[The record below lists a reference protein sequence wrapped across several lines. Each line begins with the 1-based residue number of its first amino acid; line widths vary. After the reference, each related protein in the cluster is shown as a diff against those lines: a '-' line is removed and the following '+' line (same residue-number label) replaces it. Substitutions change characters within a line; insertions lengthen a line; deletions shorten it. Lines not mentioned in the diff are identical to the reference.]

1 MLQIKAI
8 EIENQLIDCVTDEN
22 KPVISFSL
30 ESDKP
35 GTALVSAKL
44 QLGQWVKT
52 TDTQLG
58 IEYDGSE
65 LHPFSEYCILVTAI
79 DNHCQTAFGKT
90 SFQTGRMDLPWDA
103 SWITD
108 VNSVCKKGT
117 SPVPMAFRKSFAIE
131 RPVKK
136 AFITSTAIGIYDLY
150 LNGQL
155 VSTDYFSPGFTS
167 YKKTLQYNYYDVTN
181 LLGKSNELIA
191 VVGAGWAVGRFTYNR
206 KTHITADR
214 QALLLELFIEYADGE
229 QEKIITD
236 GNWTVTQQ
244 GNYRFGDFYDGETYD
259 ATIDMDGL
267 GWKAASPISLGF
279 EPKLSVRYGC
289 PVTAHEQLIPQ
300 KIFKARNESEW
311 VYDFGQNFAGVVSLK
326 ITGHQ
331 KQTITIRHAEML
343 FGGDLSVNSLRTA
356 KAAITYI
363 CKEGEQTYS
372 PRLTY
377 MGFRYIGISGIEP
390 ENIEVSAFAI
400 YSDVAEIGFFE
411 CSNPQLNQIQRNI
424 EWGGKSNFVD
434 IPTDCPQRDE
444 RQGWTGDISV
454 FASTACF
461 NFDLSRFFGKWLTDV
476 RLEQSRSGGIPF
488 VVPRHGDIYPVV
500 PTACWGDSCIL
511 VPWAEYMSRGDKTLL
526 RKQYSTIKR
535 YLKAVKWWAELFS
548 FSRDSKRIWKLLF
561 QFGDWCAPGTSIKD
575 WMQKGKWV
583 ATAYFAN
590 SCAIAAKTA
599 NILGETR
606 DQVYFETLHNEI
618 CEAYTNVFTDKN
630 GKLKC
635 EFQTAYVL
643 PLYFQMVDGSEKA
656 NMAVN
661 LAKLVEENDWNLSTG
676 FTGTPYLLFALAD
689 NGFVQD
695 AFRLLLQDTC
705 PSWLYEIKAGATT
718 FWEQWDAVSPDR
730 ISANPLEAAESDS
743 EVSFNHYAFGAV
755 GDFLYRRVA
764 GIEPTSGGYKSF
776 TVAPVLGGGLSWAKA
791 THISPYGE
799 ISTSWKIAKDIFSLQ
814 VKVPVSTSCKVV
826 LPSGVEH
833 RVGSGEYT
841 FSENV
846 ELIAARL

>member
-1 MLQIKAI
+1 MLQINAI

-65 LHPFSEYCILVTAI
+65 LHPFSEYCLLVTAI
-79 DNHCQTAFGKT
+79 DNHNQTAFGKT
-90 SFQTGRMDLPWDA
+90 NFQTGRMDLPWDA
-103 SWITD
+103 NWITD

-117 SPVPMAFRKSFAIE
+117 SPVPMVFRKNFAIE

-167 YKKTLQYNYYDVTN
+167 YKKALQYNYFDVTS
-181 LLGKSNELIA
+181 LLGEINELIA
-191 VVGAGWAVGRFTYNR
+191 VVGAGWAIGRFTYNS

-214 QALLLELFIEYADGE
+214 QALLLELFIEYQDGE
-229 QEKIITD
+229 RTKIITD
-236 GNWTVTQQ
+236 GSWTVTQQ
-244 GNYRFGDFYDGETYD
+244 GKYRFGDFYDGETYD
-259 ATIDMDGL
+259 ATIDIEGVD
-267 GWKAASPISLGF
+267 WTTASPISLGF

-289 PVTAHEQLIPQ
+289 PVTAHERLYPQ
-300 KIFKARNESEW
+300 KIYKARNEREW
-311 VYDFGQNFAGVVSLK
+311 IYDFGQNFAGVVSLR
-326 ITGHQ
+326 INGHQ
-331 KQTITIRHAEML
+331 KQTIIIRHTEML

-400 YSDVAEIGFFE
+400 YSDVKEIGFFE
-411 CSNPQLNQIQRNI
+411 CSNPLLNQIQSNI
-424 EWGGKSNFVD
+424 KWGGKSNFVD

-461 NFDLSRFFGKWLTDV
+461 NFDLSRFFRKWLTDV
-476 RLEQSRSGGIPF
+476 RLEQSRGGGIPF
-488 VVPRHGDIYPVV
+488 IVPRHGDPYPVV
-500 PTACWGDSCIL
+500 PTACWGDCCIL
-511 VPWAEYMSRGDKTLL
+511 VPWAEFLASGDKTLL
-526 RKQYSTIKR
+526 KKQYPTIKR

-548 FSRDSKRIWKLLF
+548 FSKDSRRIWQLLF
-561 QFGDWCAPGTSIKD
+561 QFGDWCAPGSGIKD
-575 WMQKGKWV
+575 WMGKGKWV

-590 SCAIAAKTA
+590 SCAIAAKIA
-599 NILGETR
+599 NILGEEPE
-606 DQVYFETLHNEI
+606 QVYFEKLRNEI
-618 CEAYTNVFTDKN
+618 CDAYRNIFTDKK
-630 GKLKC
+630 GKLKR

-643 PLYFQMVDGSEKA
+643 PLYFQLVDDSEKA
-656 NMAVN
+656 NMAGY
-661 LAKLVEENDWNLSTG
+661 LAKLVAKNDWHLSTG

-689 NGFVQD
+689 NGYVQD
-695 AFRLLLQDTC
+695 AYRLLLQDTC
-705 PSWLYEIKAGATT
+705 PSWIYEIKAGATT
-718 FWEQWDAVSPDR
+718 FWEQWDAISPDR
-730 ISANPLEAAESDS
+730 ITSDPSDAAESDS
-743 EVSFNHYAFGAV
+743 SVSFNHYAYGAV

-764 GIEPTSGGYKSF
+764 GIEATSGGYKTF
-776 TVAPVLGGGLSWAKA
+776 TIAPVLGGGLNWAKA
-791 THISPYGE
+791 THLSPYGE
-799 ISTSWKIAKDIFSLQ
+799 ISASWNIANDIFTLQ
-814 VKVPVSTSCKVV
+814 IKVPVSTTCTVV
-826 LPSGVEH
+826 LPSGMEH
-833 RVGSGEYT
+833 LVSSGEYT
-841 FSENV
+841 FSENM
-846 ELIAARL
+846 EITST